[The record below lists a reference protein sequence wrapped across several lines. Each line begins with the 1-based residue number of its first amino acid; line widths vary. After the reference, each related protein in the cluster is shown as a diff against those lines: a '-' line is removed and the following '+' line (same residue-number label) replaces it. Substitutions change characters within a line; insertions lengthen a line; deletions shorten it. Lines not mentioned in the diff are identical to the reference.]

1 MEEKA
6 DGKGVCSKTLKFASR
21 DLEEGNKLQWDDSAI
36 QIHSNSWGT
45 KQRIWQASS
54 QTENVRNSFFLLQ
67 ENGSQG

>member
-21 DLEEGNKLQWDDSAI
+21 DLEEGNKEMILPSI
-36 QIHSNSWGT
+36 FTPILGGP
-45 KQRIWQASS
+45 SS
-54 QTENVRNSFFLLQ
+54 EYDKHHHKLKMYGIVFFLLQ